1 MSDEES
7 SGFST
12 GQMIAAVGLVGTLGV
27 GGGHLGGELGG
38 DPPVQTGTIGAC
50 EYFTKHG
57 REHQKATDTLQCIAE
72 KQAIRDSCKN

>member
-1 MSDEES
+1 MMEDSKFS
-7 SGFST
+7 MPQLLAASGL
-12 GQMIAAVGLVGTLGV
+12 AASLGA
-27 GGGHLGGELGG
+27 GGGHFGGELGG

-57 REHQKATDTLQCIAE
+57 REHQKATDELQCLAQ

>member
-1 MSDEES
+1 VADDES

-12 GQMIAAVGLVGTLGV
+12 GQMVAAVGLVGTLGL

-38 DPPVQTGTIGAC
+38 DPPVVTGSIGAC

-57 REHQKATDTLQCIAE
+57 REHERASCEIE
-72 KQAIRDSCKN
+72 KNQIRVSCTRGE